1 MTTSETQILHSATSR
16 QVASRRQIAV
26 WLFVI
31 CGLVASMVVVG
42 GATRLTDSGLSITEW
57 KPVTGAIPPLSVEA
71 WEEEFEKY
79 RQIPE
84 YIRVNRGMSLDE
96 FKSIYWWEW
105 AHRFLGR
112 LVGLAFFIPFV
123 WFWATKRIERP
134 LIPHLIVM
142 FVMGGLQGAMGWYMV
157 MSGLSERIDVS
168 QYRLAAHLGLAF
180 LVYVYMLWFAV
191 PLWRREMPAQISFG
205 GLRTAAAI
213 IIAAVFLQ
221 VIAGA
226 FVAGL
231 NAGFV
236 FNTWPLMDGALFP
249 RHLYGLESFWAN
261 FFDDVRT
268 VQFNHRMIA
277 YALVALI
284 VWHYWTLRGTNE
296 QLQKSG
302 HMLVAALLVQV
313 CLGIMTLISVV
324 RIDLALLH
332 QLGAVMLL
340 TAALLHFQLLC
351 RLESESS

>member
-1 MTTSETQILHSATSR
+1 MTIVDTQITGPATDR
-16 QVASRRQIAV
+16 QLASRRQIAI

-31 CGLVASMVVVG
+31 CALVASMVIVG

-57 KPVTGAIPPLSVEA
+57 KPVTGAVPPLSVEA
-71 WEEEFEKY
+71 WEAEFEKY

-84 YIRVNRGMSLDE
+84 YIRVNRGMSLEE

-112 LVGLAFFIPFV
+112 LVGLAFFLPFV
-123 WFWATKRIERP
+123 WFLATKRIERA
-134 LIPHLIVM
+134 LVPHLATM
-142 FVMGGLQGAMGWYMV
+142 FVLGGLQGAMGWYMV

-180 LVYVYMLWFAV
+180 FVYAYMFWFAL
-191 PLWRREMPAQISFG
+191 PLWRREMPDRISFG
-205 GLRTAAAI
+205 GTRAVAAI

-249 RHLYGLESFWAN
+249 RHLYGLDSFWAN

-277 YALVALI
+277 YGLAALI
-284 VWHYWTLRGTNE
+284 IGHYWTLRSASE
-296 QLQKSG
+296 QVQKSG
-302 HMLVAALLVQV
+302 HLLVAAMLIQV
-313 CLGIMTLISVV
+313 CLGIMTLLFVV

-332 QLGAVMLL
+332 QFGAVLL
-340 TAALLHFQLLC
+340 LSAALSHLQTLL
-351 RLESESS
+351 RAVR

>member
-1 MTTSETQILHSATSR
+1 MTTTEMTINSPPTDR
-16 QVASRRQIAV
+16 QVAARRHIAV
-26 WLFVI
+26 WLFGI
-31 CGLVASMVVVG
+31 CALVALMVTVG

-57 KPVTGAIPPLSVEA
+57 KPVTGAVPPLSVEA
-71 WEEEFEKY
+71 WESEFEKY

-96 FKSIYWWEW
+96 FKTIYWWEW
-105 AHRFLGR
+105 GHRFLGR
-112 LVGLAFFIPFV
+112 LVGLAFFVPFV
-123 WFWATKRIERP
+123 WFFSTKRIERR
-134 LIPHLIVM
+134 LLPHLGFM
-142 FVMGGLQGAMGWYMV
+142 FVLGGLQGAMGWYMV

-180 LVYVYMLWFAV
+180 FVYAYMFWFGLL
-191 PLWRREMPAQISFG
+191 LWRREMPGAVRLNKERLI
-205 GLRTAAAI
+205 AAI
-213 IIAAVFLQ
+213 IIGVVFLQ

-268 VQFNHRMIA
+268 VQFNHRMLA
-277 YALVALI
+277 YVLSALI
-284 VWHYWTLRGTNE
+284 VWHYWTLRGASE
-296 QLQKSG
+296 AVQKSG
-302 HMLVAALLVQV
+302 HLLVAALLVQV
-313 CLGIMTLISVV
+313 CLGIITLLSVV

-332 QLGAVMLL
+332 QFGAVLL
-340 TAALLHFQLLC
+340 LSAALYHLQVLD
-351 RLESESS
+351 RATR